1 MSSPETTG
9 LIDVSTSVDDAI
21 GDGLAAA
28 ASAGVRVRG
37 LHELADLDAVYRLY
51 DSIWRPDPM
60 NPPITTELLRAL
72 TKAGNYVSGAF
83 DGDELI
89 GACVGFFSAPTE
101 RAMHSHVA
109 GVSGVARGRSVGFA
123 LKLHQRAW
131 ALQRGVESISWTF
144 DPLIRRNAYF
154 NVTKL
159 AARPTEYLTNFY
171 GFMQDGINGGDDSDR
186 LLVRWQLD
194 APEVGAAAARRPA
207 VTTVDRLP
215 GATVA
220 LGFADDGGPSTST
233 AWGAGDGTV
242 LVGVPADVEKLRQT
256 DPGVAKS
263 WRAALREV
271 LGGLLADGA
280 RVTGFD
286 RAGWYVLEQPGPE
299 ESGLDQTALERSVLE
314 RSVLDDAEKG
324 LA

>member
-1 MSSPETTG
+1 MSSPEITG

-89 GACVGFFSAPTE
+89 GACVGFFSPPLE

-109 GVSGVARGRSVGFA
+109 GVSGAARGRSVGFA

-131 ALQRGVESISWTF
+131 ALQRGVEAISWTF

-194 APEVGAAAARRPA
+194 APDVGAAAARRPA
-207 VTTVDRLP
+207 VTAVDRLP
-215 GATVA
+215 RATVA
-220 LGFADDGGPSTST
+220 LGFADDGGPSTSP
-233 AWGAGDGTV
+233 ALGARDGTV

-286 RAGWYVLEQPGPE
+286 RAGWYVLEQ
-299 ESGLDQTALERSVLE
+299 SV
-314 RSVLDDAEKG
+314 RQQSVRDDAEKG